1 MELNSLL
8 RIRKTVYMVD
18 VIYNETIECA
28 HPELTKGQPEP
39 AAEPGIFQFPA
50 KPSSA
55 MRAIDDVPTQTRC

>member
-50 KPSSA
+50 KPS
-55 MRAIDDVPTQTRC
+55 